1 MMAHLHKKPQK
12 FQQHHHHHHQNSSI
26 IIIIKPA
33 SSSIFHRSRDID
45 KLVSFFHIS
54 NRSDS
59 LGNFTISRFYQGHK
73 KKATKDGTIGNATGA
88 ILRGGT
94 AAGFRVEIA
103 IRVRYKLIFFKTKR
117 RQIVVEADF
126 EFNGKGIERGG
137 GRRERRL
144 NEEEVGGKGD

>member
-1 MMAHLHKKPQK
+1 MLPPK
-12 FQQHHHHHHQNSSI
+12 FLNHSLSNSTVNFDLRLVNPNLNKGIYYDSI
-26 IIIIKPA
+26 K
-33 SSSIFHRSRDID
+33 
-45 KLVSFFHIS
+45 VSYFHIS

-59 LGNFTISRFYQGHK
+59 LGNFTISKFYQGHQ

-103 IRVRYKLIFFKTKR
+103 TRVRYKLIFFKTKR
-117 RQIVVEADF
+117 RQIIVEADF
-126 EFNGKGIERGG
+126 EFYGKGIERGG
-137 GRRERRL
+137 GRREMRL

>member
-1 MMAHLHKKPQK
+1 MLPPKFLNHSLSNSTVNFDRSDLINKPKPQ
-12 FQQHHHHHHQNSSI
+12 QRH
-26 IIIIKPA
+26 
-33 SSSIFHRSRDID
+33 
-45 KLVSFFHIS
+45 LL
-54 NRSDS
+54 RSDQE
-59 LGNFTISRFYQGHK
+59 G
-73 KKATKDGTIGNATGA
+73 TKDGTIGNATGA

-94 AAGFRVEIA
+94 AAGSRVEIA

-137 GRRERRL
+137 GWRERRL

>member
-1 MMAHLHKKPQK
+1 NPNLNKGIYYDP
-12 FQQHHHHHHQNSSI
+12 
-26 IIIIKPA
+26 IK
-33 SSSIFHRSRDID
+33 
-45 KLVSFFHIS
+45 VSFFHIS

-73 KKATKDGTIGNATGA
+73 KKATKDGTIGNATEA

>member
-1 MMAHLHKKPQK
+1 M
-12 FQQHHHHHHQNSSI
+12 
-26 IIIIKPA
+26 
-33 SSSIFHRSRDID
+33 
-45 KLVSFFHIS
+45 
-54 NRSDS
+54 
-59 LGNFTISRFYQGHK
+59 GNLTISRFYQVHK

-94 AAGFRVEIA
+94 AAGFRVEIE

-144 NEEEVGGKGD
+144 KRRRSEGKGIERGGGRREKELIGRAPAGER